1 MRLYHVNCTN
11 DKDRTLNDCKQARLL
26 FKHEIVNS
34 VFSSIAEKHKK
45 TVIKLH
51 LNLSYLLGIVSST
64 SKLDLI
70 KLNEIVTETLLIVRE
85 LKWVR
90 MNCTLH
96 GLPPHLV
103 ELIVANSGWSPSIL
117 FEEALE
123 WSVWGRKPKRVTNV
137 IPLWQ

>member
-1 MRLYHVNCTN
+1 MYHVNCAN

-26 FKHEIVNS
+26 FNHEIVNS

-51 LNLSYLLGIVSST
+51 LNLSYLLGIVSCT

-70 KLNEIVTETLLIVRE
+70 KLNEIITETLLIVRE

-90 MNCTLH
+90 KNCTLH

-103 ELIVANSGWSPSIL
+103 ELIVANSSWSPSIL
-117 FEEALE
+117 SEEALE
-123 WSVWGRKPKRVTNV
+123 
-137 IPLWQ
+137 